1 MLLPLS
7 NHYAI
12 VAYANQLNQRQK
24 EGLIMKLQD
33 WFVVFVFFMLVLT
46 IVFPT
51 ENQTEETEIYCEM
64 VEIFNQTGGEYGW
77 PDYKETFD
85 RECQA

>member
-1 MLLPLS
+1 MTIS
-7 NHYAI
+7 ETNA
-12 VAYANQLNQRQK
+12 QRRAVF
-24 EGLIMKLQD
+24 MKLQD

-51 ENQTEETEIYCEM
+51 ETQNEESEIYCEM
-64 VEIFNQTGGEYGW
+64 VEMFKQTGGDYGW

-85 RECQA
+85 KECVE